1 MRGCE
6 QAQESSLT
14 WLPDSVPAQLSALV
28 FVLLHRSVRLFSQ
41 GMKKRDAKK
50 IGPLKL
56 AALNGLSLS
65 RLPLPDEG
73 KEVPARATND
83 ERVRTGTVRAS
94 GISQLHLTPMQER

>member
-1 MRGCE
+1 
-6 QAQESSLT
+6 
-14 WLPDSVPAQLSALV
+14 
-28 FVLLHRSVRLFSQ
+28 
-41 GMKKRDAKK
+41 MKKSRVDAKK

-83 ERVRTGTVRAS
+83 ERVRTRCMDRAVCFLGDS
-94 GISQLHLTPMQER
+94 P

>member
-1 MRGCE
+1 
-6 QAQESSLT
+6 
-14 WLPDSVPAQLSALV
+14 
-28 FVLLHRSVRLFSQ
+28 
-41 GMKKRDAKK
+41 MKKSRLDAKK

-83 ERVRTGTVRAS
+83 ERVRTRPRVC
-94 GISQLHLTPMQER
+94 TPALELLIQCCRTAFLRFS

>member
-1 MRGCE
+1 
-6 QAQESSLT
+6 
-14 WLPDSVPAQLSALV
+14 
-28 FVLLHRSVRLFSQ
+28 
-41 GMKKRDAKK
+41 MKKSRVDAKK

-83 ERVRTGTVRAS
+83 ERVRMRHS
-94 GISQLHLTPMQER
+94 GCGPSQVVGKMLQNCFLRFW

>member
-1 MRGCE
+1 
-6 QAQESSLT
+6 
-14 WLPDSVPAQLSALV
+14 
-28 FVLLHRSVRLFSQ
+28 
-41 GMKKRDAKK
+41 MKKSRVDAKK

-83 ERVRTGTVRAS
+83 ERVRTRRMDRAVCFLGDS
-94 GISQLHLTPMQER
+94 P

>member
-1 MRGCE
+1 
-6 QAQESSLT
+6 
-14 WLPDSVPAQLSALV
+14 
-28 FVLLHRSVRLFSQ
+28 
-41 GMKKRDAKK
+41 MKKSRVDAKK

-83 ERVRTGTVRAS
+83 ERVCTSHALPAFS
-94 GISQLHLTPMQER
+94 GAVDKWYENAFLGFQ

>member
-1 MRGCE
+1 
-6 QAQESSLT
+6 
-14 WLPDSVPAQLSALV
+14 
-28 FVLLHRSVRLFSQ
+28 
-41 GMKKRDAKK
+41 MKKSRVDAKK

-83 ERVRTGTVRAS
+83 ERVCTRCMDRAVCFLCDS
-94 GISQLHLTPMQER
+94 PLDATKMPSSPFNEFSNTSNYHKRVLSIL